1 MITSEQSTRSI
12 LFASNYLRKKIL
24 MTIVCVVAR
33 LNRLWF
39 YSMVQVTWSS
49 DPNMLLSGSQ
59 DGTMKY
65 FDIRVKVAVNTF
77 VRY

>member
-1 MITSEQSTRSI
+1 M
-12 LFASNYLRKKIL
+12 
-24 MTIVCVVAR
+24 
-33 LNRLWF
+33 
-39 YSMVQVTWSS
+39 QVTWSS

-77 VRY
+77 VRLFLMIIPFLKDDV